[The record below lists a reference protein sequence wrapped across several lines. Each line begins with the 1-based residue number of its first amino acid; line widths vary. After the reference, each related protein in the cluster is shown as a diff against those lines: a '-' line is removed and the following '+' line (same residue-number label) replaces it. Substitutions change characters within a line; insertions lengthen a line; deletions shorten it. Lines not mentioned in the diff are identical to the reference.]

1 MPSSPAVFG
10 SGQLAYKSEVNWA
23 SAVTPDRFIGF
34 LSEGLK
40 PQQQYIK
47 DESIRG
53 GRRTL
58 AFQKRGTKTVGGPI
72 NTNFPN
78 VDIAPLLKHCF
89 GSVSTTGSGPTWTH
103 TYAPGVLFGKSM
115 TWQKG
120 MPDRNGTVVP
130 WTFNGCKVDNFE
142 LSAAISELVKFNF
155 ELTAKD
161 WTKATGLVVASYDTD
176 YLPFSFVEAVV
187 EIPDGTEYDVTGFS
201 FTGQN
206 SLKKD
211 RFKLGSRVVR
221 EQYDN
226 GRMAYAIG
234 FNVDFVQADYDRI
247 ENGDLLKVSIVLSN
261 VDDGG
266 SDTFTVTAN
275 GRFIGDAP
283 AMGGPDA
290 VTWDYSFEIESEVSD
305 ADALTAVLVNTDSS
319 AA

>member
-10 SGQLAYKSEVNWA
+10 SGQLGYKSEVNWA
-23 SAVTPDRFIGF
+23 SAVTVNRFIGF
-34 LSEGLK
+34 LTEGLK
-40 PQQQYIK
+40 PQQEYIK

-53 GRRTL
+53 NRRTL
-58 AFQKRGTKTVGGPI
+58 AFQKRGRKTVGGPVT
-72 NTNFPN
+72 TNFPN

-89 GSVSTTGSGPTWTH
+89 GTVNTTGAGPYTH
-103 TYAPGVLFGKSM
+103 TYSPGVLFGKSM

-120 MPDRNGTVVP
+120 MPDRNGDVVP
-130 WTFNGCKVDNFE
+130 WTFSGCKVDNFE
-142 LSAAISELVKFNF
+142 LAAQVGELVKFNF

-161 WTKATGLVVASYDTD
+161 WTKATALATANYDTD
-176 YLPFSFVEAVV
+176 YLPFSFVDATV
-187 EIPDGTEYDVTGFS
+187 EIPDGTSYDVNSFS
-201 FTGQN
+201 FKGQN
-206 SLKKD
+206 ALKKD

-226 GRMAYAIG
+226 GRMEYSIG

-247 ENGDLLKVSIVLSN
+247 EDGDLLKVSIHLSN
-261 VDDGG
+261 ALDGG
-266 SDTFTVTAN
+266 ADTVELTCN

-305 ADALTAVLVNTDSS
+305 ADACTLVLVNTDSS